1 MDKLKKF
8 LFQKNAPFILGVAL
22 ILTGTIVLL
31 FPGTSLKTICSVLGI
46 IVAVKGALKLFKYIK
61 EKNEDTQNTLD
72 LISGVLIILSALVL
86 ILHPQKILSV
96 IPVLIGIAVLIYG
109 ISSFF
114 GKATS
119 LFSKIS
125 SIITIIIGVG
135 IIGSPFALAEAVTSV
150 IGIAMIVLG
159 VLSII
164 KNAQIKKVQNLLN
177 PSDGYTEVEFTDVD
191 E

>member
-8 LFQKNAPFILGVAL
+8 LFQENAPFILGVAL
-22 ILTGTIVLL
+22 ILIGAIVLL

-177 PSDGYTEVEFTDVD
+177 PSDGYTEIEFTDVD

>member
-8 LFQKNAPFILGVAL
+8 LFQKNAPFILGAAL
-22 ILTGTIVLL
+22 IIIGVLIL
-31 FPGTSLKTICSVLGI
+31 IFPGTSLKTVCSVLGI

-61 EKNEDTQNTLD
+61 GKNEETQNMLD
-72 LISGVLIILSALVL
+72 LISGVLIIMSALVL

-125 SIITIIIGVG
+125 AIITIIIGVG

-150 IGIAMIVLG
+150 IGLAMIVLG
-159 VLSII
+159 ILSII
-164 KNAQIKKVQNLLN
+164 KNTQIKKVQNLLN

>member
-22 ILTGTIVLL
+22 ILTGAIVLL

-164 KNAQIKKVQNLLN
+164 KNTQIKKVQNLLN

>member
-8 LFQKNAPFILGVAL
+8 LFQENAPFILGVAL
-22 ILTGTIVLL
+22 ILIGAIVLL

-46 IVAVKGALKLFKYIK
+46 VVAVKGALKLFKYIK

-72 LISGVLIILSALVL
+72 LISGVLIILSALIL

-125 SIITIIIGVG
+125 AIITIIIGVG

-150 IGIAMIVLG
+150 IGLAMIVLG
-159 VLSII
+159 ILSII
-164 KNAQIKKVQNLLN
+164 KNTQIKKVQNLLN